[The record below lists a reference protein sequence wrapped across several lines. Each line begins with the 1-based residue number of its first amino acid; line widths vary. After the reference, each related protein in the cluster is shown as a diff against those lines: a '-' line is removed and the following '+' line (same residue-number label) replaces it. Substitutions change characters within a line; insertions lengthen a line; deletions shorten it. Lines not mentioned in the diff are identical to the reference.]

1 MNLANRV
8 NRFNF
13 EADNYKFL
21 AYQVFKKRRY
31 DPFVRAFNPTLVGGR
46 MYINKLPV
54 LLKSE
59 VPRIVAFARLRTGAP
74 MGIESLHRWIS
85 TKVALGVSRRHL
97 EEILKKDPM
106 FENLQ
111 RRGDRHVSGRK
122 YKKEGLTRRIFQKHP
137 HALATDLIQIGDKM
151 FSSTRYRGK
160 YKFILVVVHKYSGYT
175 WATLMRNKKP
185 KTIATNITPILENAK
200 RRFGPP
206 GIIERDQGKEYSSE
220 YQEVLKRLD
229 IADKPQRKAYAVE
242 TRNSLLQRSMVEL
255 EKQYPITKNLDVSLE
270 KINNTPNRTIG
281 GATPLEVYKKPENMK
296 KDFPKKYQ
304 KYTGDGKTN
313 RTRSFKVG
321 QKVRYLLKKAQR
333 EDAVGYKS
341 YTKHYSANTETV
353 KSRRG
358 NRYRIS
364 NVPYVLKP
372 DELISAEAELKPL
385 SSELLEKDKKL
396 NKRT

>member
-8 NRFNF
+8 NRYNF
-13 EADNYKFL
+13 SADNYKFL
-21 AYQVFKKRRY
+21 AHQVFRNARY
-31 DPFVRAFNPTLVGGR
+31 DPFVRAFKPTLVGGR

-54 LLKSE
+54 LLESE

-97 EEILKKDPM
+97 TEILKKDPM

-111 RRGDRHVSGRK
+111 KRGDRHVPGRK
-122 YKKEGLTRRIFQKHP
+122 YKKEGLTRRIFDKHP

-151 FSSTRYRGK
+151 FSNVRYRGK
-160 YKFILVVVHKYSGYT
+160 FKFILVVVHKYSGYT

-185 KTIATNITPILENAK
+185 KTIATNVAPILENAK

-206 GIIERDQGKEYSSE
+206 GIVERDQGKEYSTE
-220 YQEVLKRLD
+220 YLDLLKRLD
-229 IADKPQRKAYAVE
+229 IQDKPQRKAYVVE
-242 TRNSLLQRSMVEL
+242 TRNSIIQRSMVEL
-255 EKQYPITKNLDVSLE
+255 EKQYPITKNLDLSLE
-270 KINNTPNRTIG
+270 KLNNTPNRTIG
-281 GATPLEVYKKPENMK
+281 GATPLEVYRKPENMK
-296 KDFPKKYQ
+296 KDFPKTYQ
-304 KYTGDGKTN
+304 KYTDGGKTN

-321 QKVRYLLKKAQR
+321 QKVRYLLKKAHR

-353 KSRRG
+353 KTRRG
-358 NRYRIS
+358 NRYRIT
-364 NVPYVLKP
+364 NVPYVLKA
-372 DELISAEAELKPL
+372 DELIDAEAKLKPL
-385 SSELLEKDKKL
+385 SSELEEKDMKL
-396 NKRT
+396 NKRN